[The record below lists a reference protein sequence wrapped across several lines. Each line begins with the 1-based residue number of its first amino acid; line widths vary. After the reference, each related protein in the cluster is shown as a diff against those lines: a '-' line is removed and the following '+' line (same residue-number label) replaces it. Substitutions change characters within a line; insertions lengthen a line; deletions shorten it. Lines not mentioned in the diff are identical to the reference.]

1 MTNQQDT
8 EEPAMTTVYQKFD
21 GTGKTHYGQSCGRFG
36 VTISCTGRT
45 MSTLIAT
52 TDKAATCK
60 ACGANS

>member
-1 MTNQQDT
+1 
-8 EEPAMTTVYQKFD
+8 MTTVYQKFD